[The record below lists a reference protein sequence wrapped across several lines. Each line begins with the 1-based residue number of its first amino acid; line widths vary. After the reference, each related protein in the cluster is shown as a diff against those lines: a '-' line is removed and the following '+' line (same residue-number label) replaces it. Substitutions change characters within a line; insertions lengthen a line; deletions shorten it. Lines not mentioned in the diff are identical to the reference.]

1 MTQYDRMWKNAS
13 KLAED
18 MYRRKIESHR
28 NKQQFYESVATILG
42 FIAGVFC
49 GAFLYSV
56 IC

>member
-18 MYRRKIESHR
+18 MYKRKIESYQ

-42 FIAGVFC
+42 FVSGIFC

>member
-1 MTQYDRMWKNAS
+1 MTQYNRMWKNAS

-18 MYRRKIESHR
+18 MYKRKIESYQ

-42 FIAGVFC
+42 FVAGLFC